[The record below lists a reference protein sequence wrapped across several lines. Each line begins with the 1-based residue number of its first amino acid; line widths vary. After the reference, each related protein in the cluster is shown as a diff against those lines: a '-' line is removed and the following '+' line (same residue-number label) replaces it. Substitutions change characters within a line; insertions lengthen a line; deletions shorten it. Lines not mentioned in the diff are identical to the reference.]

1 MIIMASLICTREIRV
16 YYIKKA
22 MGTHGVTG
30 VCCFLCMGEHNKA
43 LAFLKGSMYLYSGT
57 YIFNKSV
64 HTFSTLMQY

>member
-1 MIIMASLICTREIRV
+1 
-16 YYIKKA
+16 

-30 VCCFLCMGEHNKA
+30 VCHFSCMGEHNKA